1 MCAVVDAGTSNGA
14 PTDVEQGVLANLPRT
29 RPQRATARRAAARNN
44 ARAARP
50 DRRSSTTTARREPDG
65 RPQARRAQTR
75 PQPQQ
80 RARRR
85 TAAEAPARG
94 SQQKAPPQG
103 FECDESS
110 TSSLHPPGGAELVV
124 SAAGLV
130 GDLAK
135 AGISRGE
142 RLVKD
147 LFGRLP
153 LT

>member
-1 MCAVVDAGTSNGA
+1 MCAVVDASTSNGGPA
-14 PTDVEQGVLANLPRT
+14 DVERGVLANLPRT

-44 ARAARP
+44 AGAARRP
-50 DRRSSTTTARREPDG
+50 RRTSTRSAQREPDG
-65 RPQARRAQTR
+65 RAQAARRQVPRPRPEHRATR
-75 PQPQQ
+75 
-80 RARRR
+80 RAP
-85 TAAEAPARG
+85 APARR
-94 SQQKAPPQG
+94 SQQNAPPQG
-103 FECDESS
+103 FACEESS
-110 TSSLHPPGGAELVV
+110 TSTLHPPGGAELVV
-124 SAAGLV
+124 SAAELV